1 MTKKVELQPGL
12 VIEELYDHNGRP
24 SGLEIQQSAGK
35 AGVWNNIKIG
45 PQGVIKLAEFLE
57 HLVA

>member
-12 VIEELYDHNGRP
+12 AIEELYDLEGRP
-24 SGLEIQQSAGK
+24 IGLEIQQSAGK
-35 AGVWNNIKIG
+35 AGVWNNIKIS

-57 HLVA
+57 NLVA